1 MMSEASSPYLSSPG
15 SSADSTTFL
24 CGYPVDTGQQAFLHR
39 PYSKIPQYSLL
50 SLQKFALKHCFKF
63 FFGLPLVY
71 FRFFSLRSPMA
82 QRMVKLLARA
92 LPVRSPRG
100 RGEGGGR
107 GYSEFQL
114 TGMIEYGPRSKPQK
128 IPRASNKNL
137 NQKLTP
143 KKSRE
148 EFPSLKNC

>member
-1 MMSEASSPYLSSPG
+1 MMSEASSPYVSSPE
-15 SSADSTTFL
+15 SRADSTTFL

-63 FFGLPLVY
+63 FFGLPLVF
-71 FRFFSLRSPMA
+71 FRFFPLRSPMA

-100 RGEGGGR
+100 RGEGGGVLR
-107 GYSEFQL
+107 ISSDRDDRIWAKIK
-114 TGMIEYGPRSKPQK
+114 TQK
-128 IPRASNKNL
+128 NP
-137 NQKLTP
+137 
-143 KKSRE
+143 
-148 EFPSLKNC
+148 